1 MNMLEYVYE
10 DDSQMCR
17 ESSQI
22 STLSR
27 LNLKRSHRAL
37 HPGNVFLLR
46 QEY

>member
-17 ESSQI
+17 ESSQ

-27 LNLKRSHRAL
+27 LNLIRSHRAL